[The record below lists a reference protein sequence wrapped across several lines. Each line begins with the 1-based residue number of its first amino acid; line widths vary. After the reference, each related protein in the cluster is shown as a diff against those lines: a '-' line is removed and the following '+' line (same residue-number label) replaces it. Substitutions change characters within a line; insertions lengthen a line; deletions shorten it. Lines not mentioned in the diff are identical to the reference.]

1 MSAFTRIAA
10 VARKEFLQ
18 LARDRLTFGLIIG
31 IPILLIT
38 LFGYAINFDVRHL
51 KGAVLDEARSSA
63 SREFIAELEASQ
75 VLDVTQHVQSSR
87 EIDAL
92 MRDSTVVLAVAIPA
106 DFERRLID
114 GQIDGNRPAAQ
125 ILVDG
130 SQPSLENVANALKQL
145 PVFQRHGADLL
156 APQRFEVRV
165 MYNPERR
172 TAVQIVPALVGT
184 ILHMTMVVFTAGAI
198 VRERER
204 GNLELLITT
213 PVSPAELM
221 AGKLIP
227 YILIGLIQTTVIVA
241 VGNALFDVP
250 INGRLIDLYL
260 AALIY
265 IAATLTLGLLIST
278 VAQTQFQAFQMAFAT
293 MLPSVL
299 LSGLMFP
306 FDGMPRAARWIAQAL
321 PLTHFNVMVRG
332 IALRGAALT
341 DLSPQIWKLTIFFV
355 IALGAARLRFR
366 KRLD

>member
-1 MSAFTRIAA
+1 
-10 VARKEFLQ
+10 
-18 LARDRLTFGLIIG
+18 
-31 IPILLIT
+31 
-38 LFGYAINFDVRHL
+38 
-51 KGAVLDEARSSA
+51 
-63 SREFIAELEASQ
+63 
-75 VLDVTQHVQSSR
+75 
-87 EIDAL
+87 
-92 MRDSTVVLAVAIPA
+92 MRDSTVAFAITIPA

-114 GQIDGNRPAAQ
+114 GLNNGNRPAAQ

-145 PVFQRHGADLL
+145 PVFQRHGQSMLT
-156 APQRFEVRV
+156 PQRFEIRV

-172 TAVQIVPALVGT
+172 TAVQIVPALVGM

-221 AGKLIP
+221 AGKLMP
-227 YILIGLIQTTVIVA
+227 YVLIGLIQTTVIIA
-241 VGNALFDVP
+241 VGNALFHVP
-250 INGRLIDLYL
+250 IIGHLIDLYL

-278 VAQTQFQAFQMAFAT
+278 VAQTQFQAFQMAFVT

-299 LSGLMFP
+299 LSGFMFP
-306 FDGMPRAARWIAQAL
+306 FDGMPRAAQWIAQAL

-332 IALRGAALT
+332 IVLRGASLT
-341 DLSPQIWKLTIFFV
+341 DLGPQIWKLMLFFA
-355 IALGAARLRFR
+355 IALGAARLRFK

>member
-1 MSAFTRIAA
+1 MSSVARIRA
-10 VARKEFLQ
+10 VAHKEFLQ
-18 LARDRLTFGLIIG
+18 LARDRVTFGLIIG
-31 IPILLIT
+31 VPLLLIS

-51 KGAVLDEARSSA
+51 RAAVLDEARSSA
-63 SREFIAELEASQ
+63 SREFVAELEATQ
-75 VLDVTQHVQSSR
+75 VLDVTQHVKSSR
-87 EIDAL
+87 EIDAM
-92 MRDSTVVLAVAIPA
+92 MRDSTVAFAVTIPE
-106 DFERRLID
+106 DFERRL
-114 GQIDGNRPAAQ
+114 IDGNRPAAQ

-145 PVFQRHGADLL
+145 PVFQRHGQSVLV
-156 APQRFEVRV
+156 PQRFEVRV

-172 TAVQIVPALVGT
+172 TAVQIVPALVGM

-221 AGKLIP
+221 AGKLMP

-278 VAQTQFQAFQMAFAT
+278 VAQTQFQAFQMAFVT

-299 LSGLMFP
+299 LSGFMFP
-306 FDGMPRAARWIAQAL
+306 FDGMPHAAQWIAQVL

-332 IALRGAALT
+332 IVLRGAALT
-341 DLSPQIWKLTIFFV
+341 DLSPQIWKLSIFFV